1 MSRQQPFN
9 STQRLG
15 APLPSPPRPAAGAPA
30 GAPLPQYEGTSQTN
44 TEDLLE
50 DDDDEMVKTRVTDM
64 PVLDD
69 IPPKATMLGLGP
81 PKPPSPPKPSSANVM
96 HDYGA
101 EDEDIVTTVM
111 SSPLEEQE
119 ANTASISIST
129 VHEPAKSQRPAAVP
143 DDAIVVAP
151 TLLGAHEQH
160 QVQHPPMTMPTAQH
174 QQYQQTIAPG
184 YASAA
189 PSAAEQQRSSV
200 LIAVIAAATT
210 LIALTLTAL
219 VVLKITESPK
229 DEQPRANGTQLPPP
243 PSLPPTVAG
252 TVPGAA
258 PSITVVP
265 VPTAAPVPTM
275 EGAVNPES
283 LPKEAAKAPT
293 PAPGPAPVAAAGP
306 KPTPASGGAPA
317 PVEKPA
323 TPGKG
328 EPGFL
333 TVMCVPACDSV
344 TAGGRSLGPSPVVRA
359 ALPPGN
365 HGVGLRAGSKK
376 KSLSVTITSGQTTA
390 RRVTMD

>member
-1 MSRQQPFN
+1 
-9 STQRLG
+9 
-15 APLPSPPRPAAGAPA
+15 
-30 GAPLPQYEGTSQTN
+30 
-44 TEDLLE
+44 
-50 DDDDEMVKTRVTDM
+50 
-64 PVLDD
+64 VLDD
-69 IPPKATMLGLGP
+69 YPPKATMLGLGP

-96 HDYGA
+96 HDYA
-101 EDEDIVTTVM
+101 SEDEDIVTTVM

-129 VHEPAKSQRPAAVP
+129 VHEPAKSQRPQAVP

-151 TLLGAHEQH
+151 TLLGAHEQ
-160 QVQHPPMTMPTAQH
+160 QVQYPPMTMPTAQH
-174 QQYQQTIAPG
+174 QQYQQTVAPG

-189 PSAAEQQRSSV
+189 PTAAEQQRSSV

-229 DEQPRANGTQLPPP
+229 DEQARTNGTQLPPP
-243 PSLPPTVAG
+243 PSLPATVAG
-252 TVPGAA
+252 TAPGTPA

-265 VPTAAPVPTM
+265 VPTAAPPPTM

-283 LPKEAAKAPT
+283 LPKETAAAKPATPT
-293 PAPGPAPVAAAGP
+293 PTPVAGGGP
-306 KPTPASGGAPA
+306 KPTPATGGGVPA
-317 PVEKPA
+317 PIEKPA